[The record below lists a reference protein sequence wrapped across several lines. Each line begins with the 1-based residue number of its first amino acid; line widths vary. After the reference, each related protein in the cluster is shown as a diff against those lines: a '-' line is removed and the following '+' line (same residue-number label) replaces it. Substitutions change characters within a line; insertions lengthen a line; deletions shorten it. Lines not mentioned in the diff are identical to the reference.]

1 MRLHNIHNLMIECTS
16 VGVSVKNKIIL
27 AKNRDR
33 TYYPK
38 LKIIREI
45 INGIETCYMYDVD
58 TDYSEGMNE
67 KGIGIVNT
75 TLQGKEDEKETKT
88 VQKHKK
94 LSADGHKIR
103 TALGMDDTD
112 EIIKS
117 LDLFKRGL
125 GGHTTIAHKK
135 GYISIEKLRM
145 GKPHITHF
153 NKDEIVVRTN
163 HGIHYP
169 DQGYQH
175 GIDRESS
182 LSRAFHA
189 TKDAREAKTPEELL
203 QLMRTHNEPG
213 YLEPYRTNY
222 KVWTSSQILMNLTD
236 LELTLVVDENARF
249 LGVENRLPK
258 NHTPKIDIKLLKSKI
273 VVEVEPVE

>member
-38 LKIIREI
+38 LKIIREL

-112 EIIKS
+112 ER
-117 LDLFKRGL
+117 F
-125 GGHTTIAHKK
+125 
-135 GYISIEKLRM
+135 
-145 GKPHITHF
+145 
-153 NKDEIVVRTN
+153 
-163 HGIHYP
+163 
-169 DQGYQH
+169 
-175 GIDRESS
+175 
-182 LSRAFHA
+182 
-189 TKDAREAKTPEELL
+189 
-203 QLMRTHNEPG
+203 
-213 YLEPYRTNY
+213 
-222 KVWTSSQILMNLTD
+222 NLTNFQRFQD
-236 LELTLVVDENARF
+236 KTFKILVYKAIN
-249 LGVENRLPK
+249 K
-258 NHTPKIDIKLLKSKI
+258 NICLFYD
-273 VVEVEPVE
+273 